1 MAQPLELSGGCWMPD
16 LHRNCERVALN
27 LKVDAE
33 YFGNVVPHAKCS
45 LSFFS

>member
-1 MAQPLELSGGCWMPD
+1 MLDARLAQKP
-16 LHRNCERVALN
+16 CERVALN